1 MSKKT
6 QNLLR
11 TNPQSLSAMSEQDNP
26 DVLNFEATVG
36 FVDTPTDATPCGGI
50 ADFKTI
56 ISSEGLDF
64 SSLVGSGVNV
74 AYSDWWAGYNFKGHD
89 KLNKVGVIDEAWLE
103 GKDIKVKGHI
113 WKCDFPEIADTIEC
127 AKESLGASVEVYFEG
142 VKTDS
147 VAKTVTGLNCH
158 FTGVAILY
166 KNKAAFNKTSIM
178 CSRMDT
184 EGEDKMNEEI
194 KQALEAQSKAFD
206 EKLAGAMQEIAGKIE
221 ALSAKP
227 AEKDEEKPEAKDAPA
242 QDFGAMGEAVAKAI
256 ADGFAGLKQ
265 ELSAKP
271 EAPAVAPKADEPKRK
286 TEQDFSSVA
295 NPNHADGKKSLQ
307 ELSAEIDAD
316 ASLTPAQKWS
326 KQMALWQ
333 NRDAE

>member
-1 MSKKT
+1 MSEKT

-56 ISSEGLDF
+56 ISSENLDF

-166 KNKAAFNKTSIM
+166 KNKAAFTKTSIM

-206 EKLAGAMQEIAGKIE
+206 EKLAGAMEKLTGMVE

-227 AEKDEEKPEAKDAPA
+227 EEKTEAPKAEEVAPA

-256 ADGFAGLKQ
+256 ADGFAGIKE
-265 ELSAKP
+265 ELSAKV
-271 EAPAVAPKADEPKRK
+271 EAPAVAPKVEEPKRK

-295 NPNHADGKKSLQ
+295 NPNHAENKKTLQ

-316 ASLTPAQKWS
+316 ANLTPAEKWNR
-326 KQMALWQ
+326 QMALWQ